1 MGSGETSPTMT
12 KVHRE
17 LIDRFEGGAR
27 AVVLDTPVGF
37 QLNAGD
43 VTARAVEY
51 FEDSVQRHIEIC
63 SFRDAER
70 ASPLEE
76 ERAFNLLREGSYV
89 FCGPGSPTYA
99 LRQWNVS
106 LIPELLRDKLRSG
119 GCVTFASAAACTLG
133 AVALPVYEVYKVG
146 EAVRWEKGLDLLSE
160 ARLPVAV
167 IPHYNNREGGTHDTR
182 FCYMGEPRLKTLEEM
197 MPGDVFVLGVDEHT
211 ACVID
216 LDSDEMTVTGVGCV
230 TIRRAGHE
238 TNIDAGS
245 STPLEHIRAMGGGEG
260 LAPASSPTP
269 ATPAPRSDES
279 PFWTGIEKRKAAFD
293 AAMVS
298 GDLKSTTDDVLDLDD
313 YLWSWSHE
321 SFGTDELL
329 RARAIFREMV
339 ARVGEEALGD
349 TRDPH
354 SLIAPY
360 VEAMLAV
367 RDRARRHDRFEDADF
382 IRDALLSQGIEIQD
396 TSEGTTWEMRT

>member
-1 MGSGETSPTMT
+1 MT

-17 LIDRFEGGAR
+17 LIDRFERGAR

-51 FEDSVQRHIEIC
+51 FEESVQRRIEIC
-63 SFRDAER
+63 SFRDAQR
-70 ASPLEE
+70 ASPFEE
-76 ERAFNLLREGSYV
+76 EQAFNLLREAHYV

-99 LRQWNVS
+99 LRQWNES

-133 AVALPVYEVYKVG
+133 VVALPVYEVYKVG
-146 EAVRWEKGLDLLSE
+146 EAARWEKGLDLLSE

-182 FCYMGEPRLKTLEEM
+182 FCYMGEPRLKALEEM
-197 MPGDVFVLGVDEHT
+197 MPGEVFVLGVDEHT

-216 LDSDEMTVTGVGCV
+216 LDSDEMTVTGVGSV
-230 TIRRAGHE
+230 TIRRGGHE
-238 TNIDAGS
+238 TNIEPSS
-245 STPLEHIRAMGGGEG
+245 STPLERIRAMGGGEG
-260 LAPASSPTP
+260 LAPASSAALAKT
-269 ATPAPRSDES
+269 AARSEES
-279 PFWTGIEKRKAAFD
+279 PFWEGVQERKAAFD
-293 AAMVS
+293 AAMTS
-298 GDLKSTTDDVLDLDD
+298 GDLKSTTDGVLDLDD

-329 RARAIFREMV
+329 RARAIFREMI
-339 ARVGEEALGD
+339 ARVGEEALKD
-349 TRDPH
+349 ARDPG

-367 RDRARRHDRFEDADF
+367 RDRARRDDRFEDADS
-382 IRDALLSQGIEIQD
+382 IRDALMSQGIQIHD
-396 TSEGTTWEMRT
+396 TSEGTLGN